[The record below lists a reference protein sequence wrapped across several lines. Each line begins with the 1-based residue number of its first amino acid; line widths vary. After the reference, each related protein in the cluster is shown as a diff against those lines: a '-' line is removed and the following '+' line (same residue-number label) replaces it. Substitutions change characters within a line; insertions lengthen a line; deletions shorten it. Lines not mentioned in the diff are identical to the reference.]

1 MNKMELVELM
11 ATTSELAKSTCKSAL
26 DSFIT
31 SVENTLKKNKTVVIT
46 GFGTFSTLK
55 RKARTGVNPA
65 TGKKMQIPA
74 KRVPRF
80 KPGKNFKDI
89 VAK

>member
-11 ATTSELAKSTCKSAL
+11 ATTAKLAKSTCKSVL
-26 DSFIT
+26 DAFIT
-31 SVENTLKKNKTVVIT
+31 SVENSMKKDKTVVIT

-65 TGKKMQIPA
+65 QGRKC
-74 KRVPRF
+74 RF
-80 KPGKNFKDI
+80 QRRESLALSQERNLRI
-89 VAK
+89 